1 MMKQMKRIMGLL
13 AMAAF
18 LVSPSLVFAS
28 GQTGVYVAPKFVYGY
43 TLMEKTKD
51 DWSYGSSIVKNK
63 NMSDHAWGGALALGY
78 DFNKKVQIP
87 LRAELECAIFS
98 EVSDKKSAWYSSS
111 PTYDDLNTIK
121 QKLQI
126 QTLFVNAYYDFHNS
140 TAFTPYLGGGL
151 GLAFIRA
158 KGNYGWDSFNGGVP
172 TGASESISMGAKSTV
187 NFAWNI
193 GAGAAYA
200 INNNIS
206 LDMGYRFAGLG
217 GAKSKWNDDWLASGR
232 IKTKNVYMH
241 QVMLGARFTF

>member
-1 MMKQMKRIMGLL
+1 MGLL
-13 AMAAF
+13 VMAAF

-28 GQTGVYVAPKFVYGY
+28 GQTGIYVAPKFVYGY
-43 TLMEKTKD
+43 TLMEKTQD
-51 DWSYGSSIVKNK
+51 EWVNSYPVLGKK
-63 NMSDHAWGGALALGY
+63 NMNDHAYGGALAVGY
-78 DFNKKVQIP
+78 DFNKKVQVP
-87 LRAELECAIFS
+87 VRTELEYAMFS
-98 EVSDKKSAWYSSS
+98 EVSDKKTVWHSSS
-111 PTYDDLNTIK
+111 PTYDDLSCIK

-126 QTLFVNAYYDFHNS
+126 QTLFVNAYYDFRNS

-158 KGNYGWDSFNGGVP
+158 KGNYSWDQFNSVGDHVDW
-172 TGASESISMGAKSTV
+172 ESTSMGAKSTV

-217 GAKSKWNDDWLASGR
+217 GAESKWSDSYVPGR
-232 IKTKNVYMH
+232 TKTKNVYMH
-241 QVMLGARFTF
+241 QIMLGARFTF